1 MYILLV
7 RNKNMEKIDDKILEP
22 ASRYTLPNSMLN
34 EILNKLKETI
44 ITNSSLILDANK
56 EDVKHNKKQ
65 VKIKELLE
73 IVENYRNNECVLN
86 DDERKII
93 IYRGDPYLT
102 LHICLQA
109 ITQRTKVLLIHQQF
123 MLGVNEILLKI
134 INELLEEYKI
144 FNLIYKFDEFSQ
156 KELNKVKYSY
166 DEIIVIGNTTIYQ
179 MLNEENVKFYPY
191 NNIDLY
197 CDSEELE
204 KLQEAIYI
212 YANENEFELEVIYE
226 DTIDEAI
233 QFINSDEN
241 KNIAILLT
249 NNEINKEKFLNEI
262 KGKEIFVNENP
273 FKSEVGKVY
282 NYLK

>member
-1 MYILLV
+1 
-7 RNKNMEKIDDKILEP
+7 MEKINDKIFEP
-22 ASRYTLPNSMLN
+22 VSRYTLPNSMLN
-34 EILNKLKETI
+34 EILDKLKETLI
-44 ITNSSLILDANK
+44 KNSSQILDANK

-65 VKIKELLE
+65 IKIKELLE

-86 DDERKII
+86 DDERKIV

-109 ITQRTKVLLIHQQF
+109 ITQRTKVLLIYQQF

-134 INELLEEYKI
+134 INGLLEEYKI
-144 FNLIYKFDEFSQ
+144 FNLIYKFDEFSL
-156 KELNKVKYSY
+156 KELNKVKTFY
-166 DEIIVIGNTTIYQ
+166 DQIIVIGDTTIYQ

-191 NNIDLY
+191 NNIGLY
-197 CDSEELE
+197 CDSEKLE

-226 DTIDEAI
+226 DSIDEAI
-233 QFINSDEN
+233 QVINSDEN

-249 NNEINKEKFLNEI
+249 NDETNKEKFLNQI
-262 KGKEIFVNENP
+262 KDKEIFVNENP

-282 NYLK
+282 NYLS

>member
-1 MYILLV
+1 
-7 RNKNMEKIDDKILEP
+7 MEKINDKIFEP
-22 ASRYTLPNSMLN
+22 VSRYTLPNSMLN
-34 EILNKLKETI
+34 EILDKLKETLI
-44 ITNSSLILDANK
+44 KNSSQILDANK

-65 VKIKELLE
+65 IKIKELLE
-73 IVENYRNNECVLN
+73 IVQNYRNNECVLN
-86 DDERKII
+86 DDERKIV

-109 ITQRTKVLLIHQQF
+109 ITQRTKVLLIYQQF

-134 INELLEEYKI
+134 INGLLEEYKI
-144 FNLIYKFDEFSQ
+144 FNLIYKFDEFSL
-156 KELNKVKYSY
+156 KELNKVKTFY
-166 DEIIVIGNTTIYQ
+166 DQIIVIGDTTIYQ

-191 NNIDLY
+191 NNIGLY
-197 CDSEELE
+197 CDSEKLE

-226 DTIDEAI
+226 DSIDEAI
-233 QFINSDEN
+233 QVINSDEN

-249 NNEINKEKFLNEI
+249 NDETNKEKFLNQI
-262 KGKEIFVNENP
+262 KDKEIFVNENP

-282 NYLK
+282 NYLS